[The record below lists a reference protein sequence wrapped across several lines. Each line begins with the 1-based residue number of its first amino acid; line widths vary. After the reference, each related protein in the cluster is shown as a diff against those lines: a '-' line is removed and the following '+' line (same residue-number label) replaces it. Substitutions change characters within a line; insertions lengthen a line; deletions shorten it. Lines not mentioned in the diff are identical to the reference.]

1 MFTNSQ
7 YMISIGII
15 GKTNVGKSTFFSA
28 ATLRDVEIANRPF
41 VTIKPNEGIGYVK
54 VKCVHTEFNVKCN
67 PKNSICMNDYRFIP
81 IKLID
86 VPGLIPGAHKGRGL
100 GNKFL
105 DDLRQADA
113 LIHVIDASGSTNEEG
128 VPVEPGSRNP
138 EEDIKFIE
146 NELDEWFY
154 SIVSK
159 DWSKFART
167 ADLSGKDIV
176 EALLNKLSGISVNRY
191 HIIEALKI
199 TKLENLKLMQ
209 WSEEDLRL
217 FAKSLRLISKPI
229 IIAANKSDLREA
241 RNNIKLL
248 REKYKWVIPTSAI
261 SELSLRKASKSG
273 IISYIPGDSKFT
285 ILKPLN
291 EKQKEAL
298 EYIENNVLKVY
309 GSTGI
314 QDAINTAV
322 FEALNMIV
330 VYPVEDERKLS
341 DKNGNVLP
349 DALLLKRG
357 STPRDLAFAI
367 HSELAKGFLYAI
379 DVKKKI
385 RVGDDYLLQ
394 PNDVIKI
401 VSTTA
406 RPF

>member
-1 MFTNSQ
+1 
-7 YMISIGII
+7 MISIGVI

-54 VKCVHTEFNVKCN
+54 VKCIHTEFNVKCN
-67 PKNSICMNDYRFIP
+67 PKNSICIDDYRFIP

-86 VPGLIPGAHKGRGL
+86 VPGLIPGAHEGRGL

-105 DDLRQADA
+105 DDLRQANA

-217 FAKSLRLISKPI
+217 FAKNLRLISKPM

-261 SELSLRKASKSG
+261 SEISLRKASKSG
-273 IISYIPGDSKFT
+273 IISYIPGDSNFT

-298 EYIENNVLKVY
+298 EYIKNNVLKVY

-385 RVGDDYLLQ
+385 RIGDDYLLQ

>member
-1 MFTNSQ
+1 
-7 YMISIGII
+7 MISIGVI

-54 VKCVHTEFNVKCN
+54 VKCIHTEFNVKCN
-67 PKNSICMNDYRFIP
+67 PKNSICIDDYRFIP

-86 VPGLIPGAHKGRGL
+86 VPGLIPGAHEGRGL

-105 DDLRQADA
+105 DDLRQANA

-217 FAKSLRLISKPI
+217 FAKSLRLISKPM

-261 SELSLRKASKSG
+261 SEISLRKASKSG
-273 IISYIPGDSKFT
+273 IINYIPGDSNFT

-298 EYIENNVLKVY
+298 EYIKNNVLKVY

-385 RVGDDYLLQ
+385 RIGDDYLLQ

>member
-1 MFTNSQ
+1 
-7 YMISIGII
+7 MISIGVI

-67 PKNSICMNDYRFIP
+67 PKNSICMDDYRFIP

-217 FAKSLRLISKPI
+217 FAKSLRLISKPM

-261 SELSLRKASKSG
+261 SEISLRKASKSG
-273 IISYIPGDSKFT
+273 IINYIPGDSNFT

-385 RVGDDYLLQ
+385 RIGDDYLLQ

>member
-1 MFTNSQ
+1 
-7 YMISIGII
+7 MISIGVI

-67 PKNSICMNDYRFIP
+67 PKNSICIDDYRFIP

-86 VPGLIPGAHKGRGL
+86 VPGLIPGAHEGRGL

-217 FAKSLRLISKPI
+217 FAKSLRLISKPM

-261 SELSLRKASKSG
+261 SEIGLRKASKSG
-273 IISYIPGDSKFT
+273 IINYIPGDSNFT

-298 EYIENNVLKVY
+298 EYIKNNVLKVY

-385 RVGDDYLLQ
+385 RIGDDYLLQ

>member
-1 MFTNSQ
+1 
-7 YMISIGII
+7 MISIGVI

-67 PKNSICMNDYRFIP
+67 PKNSICIDDYRFIP

-86 VPGLIPGAHKGRGL
+86 VPGLIPGAHEGRGL

-167 ADLSGKDIV
+167 ADLSGKDLV

-191 HIIEALKI
+191 HIVEALKI

-217 FAKSLRLISKPI
+217 FAKSLRLISKPM

-261 SELSLRKASKSG
+261 SEIGLRKASKSG
-273 IISYIPGDSKFT
+273 IINYIPGDSNFT

-298 EYIENNVLKVY
+298 EYIKNNVLKVY

-385 RVGDDYLLQ
+385 RIGDDYLLQ

>member
-1 MFTNSQ
+1 
-7 YMISIGII
+7 MISIGVI

-54 VKCVHTEFNVKCN
+54 VKCIHTEFNVKCN
-67 PKNSICMNDYRFIP
+67 PKNSICIDDYRFIP

-217 FAKSLRLISKPI
+217 FAKSLRLISKPM

-261 SELSLRKASKSG
+261 SEIGLRKASKSG
-273 IISYIPGDSKFT
+273 IINYIPGDSNFT

-385 RVGDDYLLQ
+385 RIGDDYLLQ

>member
-1 MFTNSQ
+1 
-7 YMISIGII
+7 MISIGVI

-67 PKNSICMNDYRFIP
+67 PKNSICINDYRFIP

-105 DDLRQADA
+105 DDLRQANA

-217 FAKSLRLISKPI
+217 FAKSLRLISKPM

-261 SELSLRKASKSG
+261 SEISLRKASKSG
-273 IISYIPGDSKFT
+273 IINYIPGDSNFT

-298 EYIENNVLKVY
+298 EYIKNNVLKVY

-385 RVGDDYLLQ
+385 RIGDDYLLQ

>member
-1 MFTNSQ
+1 
-7 YMISIGII
+7 
-15 GKTNVGKSTFFSA
+15 
-28 ATLRDVEIANRPF
+28 
-41 VTIKPNEGIGYVK
+41 
-54 VKCVHTEFNVKCN
+54 
-67 PKNSICMNDYRFIP
+67 MNDYRFIP

>member
-1 MFTNSQ
+1 
-7 YMISIGII
+7 MISIGVI

-67 PKNSICMNDYRFIP
+67 PKNSICINDYRFIP

-217 FAKSLRLISKPI
+217 FAKSLRLISKPM

-261 SELSLRKASKSG
+261 SEISLRKASKSG
-273 IISYIPGDSKFT
+273 IINYIPGDSNFT

-298 EYIENNVLKVY
+298 EYIKNNVLKVY

-385 RVGDDYLLQ
+385 RIGDDYLLQ

>member
-1 MFTNSQ
+1 
-7 YMISIGII
+7 MISIGVI

-67 PKNSICMNDYRFIP
+67 PKNSICIDDYRFIP

-86 VPGLIPGAHKGRGL
+86 VPGLIPGAHEGRGL

-217 FAKSLRLISKPI
+217 FAKSLRLISKPM

-261 SELSLRKASKSG
+261 SEISLRKASKSG
-273 IISYIPGDSKFT
+273 IINYIPGDSNFT

-298 EYIENNVLKVY
+298 EYIKNNVLKVY

-385 RVGDDYLLQ
+385 RIGDDYLLQ

>member
-1 MFTNSQ
+1 
-7 YMISIGII
+7 MISIGVI

-217 FAKSLRLISKPI
+217 FAKSLRLISKPM

-261 SELSLRKASKSG
+261 SEISLRKASKSG
-273 IISYIPGDSKFT
+273 IINYIPGDSNFT

-298 EYIENNVLKVY
+298 EYIKNNVLKVY

-385 RVGDDYLLQ
+385 RIGDDYLLQ

>member
-1 MFTNSQ
+1 
-7 YMISIGII
+7 MISIGVI

-67 PKNSICMNDYRFIP
+67 PKNSICIDDYRFIP

-86 VPGLIPGAHKGRGL
+86 VPGLIPGAHEGRGL

-105 DDLRQADA
+105 DDLRQANA

-217 FAKSLRLISKPI
+217 FAKSLRLISKPM

-261 SELSLRKASKSG
+261 SEISLRKASKSG
-273 IISYIPGDSKFT
+273 IISYIPGDSNFT

-298 EYIENNVLKVY
+298 EYIKNNVLKVY

-385 RVGDDYLLQ
+385 RIGDDYLLQ

>member
-1 MFTNSQ
+1 
-7 YMISIGII
+7 MISIGVI

-67 PKNSICMNDYRFIP
+67 PKNSICIDDYRFIP

-86 VPGLIPGAHKGRGL
+86 VPGLIPGAHEGRGL

-191 HIIEALKI
+191 HIVEALKI

-217 FAKSLRLISKPI
+217 FAKSLRLISKPM

-261 SELSLRKASKSG
+261 SEISLRKASKSG
-273 IISYIPGDSKFT
+273 IINYIPGDSNFT

-298 EYIENNVLKVY
+298 EYIKNNVLKVY

-385 RVGDDYLLQ
+385 RIGDDYLLQ

>member
-1 MFTNSQ
+1 
-7 YMISIGII
+7 MISIGII

>member
-1 MFTNSQ
+1 
-7 YMISIGII
+7 MISIGVI

-67 PKNSICMNDYRFIP
+67 PKNSICMDDYRFIP

-217 FAKSLRLISKPI
+217 FAKSLRLISKPM

-261 SELSLRKASKSG
+261 SEISLRKASKSG
-273 IISYIPGDSKFT
+273 IINYIPGDSNFT

-298 EYIENNVLKVY
+298 EYIKNNVLKVY

-385 RVGDDYLLQ
+385 RIGDDYLLQ

>member
-1 MFTNSQ
+1 
-7 YMISIGII
+7 MISIGVI

-67 PKNSICMNDYRFIP
+67 PKNSICMDDYRFIP

-217 FAKSLRLISKPI
+217 FAKSLRLISKPM

-261 SELSLRKASKSG
+261 SEISLRKASKSG
-273 IISYIPGDSKFT
+273 IINYIPGDSKFT

-385 RVGDDYLLQ
+385 RIGDDYLLQ

>member
-1 MFTNSQ
+1 
-7 YMISIGII
+7 MISIGVI

-67 PKNSICMNDYRFIP
+67 PKNSICIDDYRFIP

-86 VPGLIPGAHKGRGL
+86 VPGLIPGAHEGRGL

-191 HIIEALKI
+191 HIVEALKI

-217 FAKSLRLISKPI
+217 FAKSLRLISKPM

-261 SELSLRKASKSG
+261 SEIGLRKASKSG
-273 IISYIPGDSKFT
+273 IINYIPGDSNFT

-298 EYIENNVLKVY
+298 EYIKNNVLKVY

-385 RVGDDYLLQ
+385 RIGDDYLLQ